1 MKKQAEKLN
10 KSNLAIIAVILVIA
24 MIVGYE
30 LYAVT
35 HIQLKTQT
43 AVLSTVYDK
52 INADALIIR
61 DEQAVP
67 ASSSGVTVACY
78 ENGDKAK
85 VKANIG
91 MVFSNEE
98 KAAEYARYMDYRT
111 QLSYYENLQ
120 SQTIGQSSDLMTVN
134 KEIEQKVI
142 SYADALSNGGY
153 TEAQQS
159 LNSSLVKKKLV
170 IGEEVDLQSHISSLS
185 AEASKYQGST
195 PDSYITTDTSGVF
208 YSYTDGYEK
217 LVDYDKVCD
226 STVDE
231 FNERM
236 SLIQS
241 GEQKNSTQNLG
252 KLVTGYDWYIQ
263 TVIPSDKVKNMKN
276 GSKVEIVLNDNHSL
290 NLKATVVS
298 GAEPQPGEEQTL
310 LVLKCNVLNESIA
323 KLRST
328 KIEIRTETYE
338 GIKVPNQAI
347 HIVDGKKG
355 VYVLIAS
362 QVKFR
367 EATVLYNTDDYS
379 IVEYDSEND
388 NAIHIYDKIITQG
401 KDLQNGKVYT

>member
-1 MKKQAEKLN
+1 M
-10 KSNLAIIAVILVIA
+10 
-24 MIVGYE
+24 
-30 LYAVT
+30 
-35 HIQLKTQT
+35 
-43 AVLSTVYDK
+43 
-52 INADALIIR
+52 
-61 DEQAVP
+61 
-67 ASSSGVTVACY
+67 
-78 ENGDKAK
+78 
-85 VKANIG
+85 
-91 MVFSNEE
+91 
-98 KAAEYARYMDYRT
+98 
-111 QLSYYENLQ
+111 
-120 SQTIGQSSDLMTVN
+120 
-134 KEIEQKVI
+134 
-142 SYADALSNGGY
+142 
-153 TEAQQS
+153 
-159 LNSSLVKKKLV
+159 
-170 IGEEVDLQSHISSLS
+170 
-185 AEASKYQGST
+185 
-195 PDSYITTDTSGVF
+195 
-208 YSYTDGYEK
+208 
-217 LVDYDKVCD
+217 CD

-276 GSKVEIVLNDNHSL
+276 GSRVEIVLNDNHSL